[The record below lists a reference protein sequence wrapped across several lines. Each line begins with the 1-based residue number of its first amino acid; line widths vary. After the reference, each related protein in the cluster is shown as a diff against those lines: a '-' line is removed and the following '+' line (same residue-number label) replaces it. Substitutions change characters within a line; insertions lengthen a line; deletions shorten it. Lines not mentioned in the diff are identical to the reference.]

1 MIEVRS
7 FQGGTEEL
15 AEFVAKTWR
24 KTYEGRMPIPH
35 WTADFFARDGGSDG
49 VFLNC
54 TIAAYDGARLIGV
67 VPGWRVPV
75 RFHGEEV
82 LVRTGTGVCVDS
94 EYQGHGVGKLMNQR
108 ALEHAREHGCA
119 LTLFYLYSRSPDF
132 KGNKFWRSR
141 GMTTR
146 EICRLGMWSRP
157 LNPTRVSQWELWRFE
172 AWGTRLLGPFL
183 RGVRPAVAP
192 DAIRELRPDDMPAC
206 ASLIREAGSSMDVA
220 RLFDERTL
228 ERQLAYK
235 DVARTWVV
243 EHEGRVAGLV
253 NVCYL
258 DIFGRCLERFGVIDL
273 LAFDPA
279 LPHWKRVDLLRVAL
293 RAMEQDGLIAATMIR
308 GSWNGARALLAA
320 GFLPLQPEYHL
331 VGIKHRE
338 DISFDKIRRLQVL
351 WR

>member
-253 NVCYL
+253 NL
-258 DIFGRCLERFGVIDL
+258 QPADGERDVS
-273 LAFDPA
+273 LAPQPGEEGLHCTDQLIVGHRSQQCEVEVFREPI
-279 LPHWKRVDLLRVAL
+279 LRHVDLLER
-293 RAMEQDGLIAATMIR
+293 GAAFEGQAVTQR
-308 GSWNGARALLAA
+308 
-320 GFLPLQPEYHL
+320 
-331 VGIKHRE
+331 
-338 DISFDKIRRLQVL
+338 
-351 WR
+351 